1 MYHLKYDV
9 ETVGW
14 TTDAVIKPFKGAD
27 LHLLATIQSPQYK
40 NYAFEA
46 YGKEYNFNNKQ
57 VTGISKVLLEIDP
70 SYRPI
75 NSLRVWAS
83 FRYFS
88 RQYAS
93 ISNVLF
99 FNPRWETFGGVD
111 YTVNK
116 NLTLSAQ
123 VVNFLNQTGASGS
136 ISGSEL
142 MTDGSI
148 YKGAMMS
155 GSYLRPLTFE
165 MKASVK
171 F

>member
-1 MYHLKYDV
+1 
-9 ETVGW
+9 
-14 TTDAVIKPFKGAD
+14 
-27 LHLLATIQSPQYK
+27 
-40 NYAFEA
+40 
-46 YGKEYNFNNKQ
+46 KEYNFNNKQ
-57 VTGISKVLLEIDP
+57 VTGISRILLEIDP
-70 SYRPI
+70 SYRPVG
-75 NSLRVWAS
+75 NLRLWAS

-93 ISNVLF
+93 ISNILF

-111 YTVNK
+111 YTANRH
-116 NLTLSAQ
+116 LTLSAL

-142 MTDGSI
+142 MTDGSM
-148 YKGAMMS
+148 YNNVYMS

-165 MKASVK
+165 LKASVK